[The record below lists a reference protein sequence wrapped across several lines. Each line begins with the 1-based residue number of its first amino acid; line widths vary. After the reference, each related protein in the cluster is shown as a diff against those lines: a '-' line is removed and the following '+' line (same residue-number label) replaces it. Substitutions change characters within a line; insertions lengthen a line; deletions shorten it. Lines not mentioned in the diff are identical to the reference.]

1 VKLLNNIVSAFKRFD
16 KFITDAVILFYE
28 DIIKPEEDFEKQI
41 ALLKE
46 LNDEKFEEM
55 NKSLNKA
62 KTKEE
67 QQQVLRKYGVII

>member
-1 VKLLNNIVSAFKRFD
+1 MKLLNNIVSAFKRFD